1 MLGLGGFLL
10 LVLLVVWWGLQPIR
24 GTIHFGICKTLAE
37 QHLTYPGTMR
47 VVSYDLLSAYDRAE
61 RTMRIY
67 YSYTDAFGE
76 SKQDILRCTFEADA
90 QRNML
95 LTIKSARIN
104 RVEIPAEDI
113 ARFNA
118 TIPAILTYEPDLIL
132 LSAGTG
138 VERSENGLKRKN
150 KNGIYPDAGGLSQ
163 AFIGRASCRDRTVL
177 RPAGSRAAGRSGLAS
192 ASQGRR
198 PAANQQT
205 GQGTIDRL
213 ARRAC
218 GGSH

>member
-1 MLGLGGFLL
+1 MIETKKKSSWSLNRLKRKGKLSIKEKIMLGLGGFLL

-132 LSAGTG
+132 PSPPGPAL
-138 VERSENGLKRKN
+138 NDLKT
-150 KNGIYPDAGGLSQ
+150 D
-163 AFIGRASCRDRTVL
+163 
-177 RPAGSRAAGRSGLAS
+177 
-192 ASQGRR
+192 
-198 PAANQQT
+198 
-205 GQGTIDRL
+205 
-213 ARRAC
+213 
-218 GGSH
+218 